1 MSLTIAITES
11 NVSNVNC
18 IVVVA
23 KINFIFKNN
32 LK

>member
-1 MSLTIAITES
+1 MSLSIAIAES

-18 IVVVA
+18 IVSVA

>member
-1 MSLTIAITES
+1 MSLIIAIAES

-18 IVVVA
+18 VVIVG
-23 KINFIFKNN
+23 KMKFILKDN